1 MMGAIDTPVLVLAAI
16 AFVIGFAGLMH
27 YFINKD

>member
-1 MMGAIDTPVLVLAAI
+1 MIDTLTLVLAAI

-27 YFINKD
+27 CFINKD

>member
-1 MMGAIDTPVLVLAAI
+1 MIDTLTLVFCAI
-16 AFVIGFAGLMH
+16 GFVVGFAGIMH